1 MSKSNALEND
11 LLQYIFNNVAP
22 VWASDSGYYMALH
35 AADPGEAGDQSTN
48 EVNTTQYPNYAR
60 VLVARNGTALP
71 VAGAT
76 VSNGAQIQFPT
87 SGAGTG
93 VTATHWSIGRLA
105 SGAGQILYKGALLSS
120 LAISNNVT
128 PQFAASALSITED

>member
-11 LLQYIFNNVAP
+11 LLLYIFNNTTPA
-22 VWASDSGYYMALH
+22 WSADAGYYLALH
-35 AADPGEAGDQSTN
+35 SADPGEAGTQATS
-48 EVNTTQYPNYAR
+48 EVSYTGYAR

-71 VAGAT
+71 VTADT
-76 VSNGAQIQFPT
+76 VTNGAQIQFPT
-87 SGAGTG
+87 CTG
-93 VTATHWSIGRLA
+93 GSVTATHWSVGRLS
-105 SGAGQILYKGALLSS
+105 SGAGQILYSGALTSS